1 VANDDFSGGQCS
13 RTAENFRHIRR
24 CALQHY
30 RKFFRRIWRCALQ
43 NFSPNEF
50 GAQKNLSNPMSLA
63 PCPPL
68 AKASGM
74 GRKNRERFAPRTQHS
89 TFLCTH
95 ARLHAYCLKPMTWM
109 ISEHF
114 CLLLKKR
121 HLAVSNQIV
130 YGAVQLCPQGQTPKP
145 DDGVTPPADE
155 KEQNRC
161 TFQPR

>member
-1 VANDDFSGGQCS
+1 
-13 RTAENFRHIRR
+13 
-24 CALQHY
+24 
-30 RKFFRRIWRCALQ
+30 
-43 NFSPNEF
+43 
-50 GAQKNLSNPMSLA
+50 
-63 PCPPL
+63 
-68 AKASGM
+68 
-74 GRKNRERFAPRTQHS
+74 
-89 TFLCTH
+89 
-95 ARLHAYCLKPMTWM
+95 MTWM